1 MYLCC
6 FFYTFQVIKD
16 ILKNLDSILQTRG
29 WHMLAADAL
38 NCSVYVPGT
47 ERLGVDDLRVDM
59 YTQLQERT
67 EDTST

>member
-1 MYLCC
+1 
-6 FFYTFQVIKD
+6 
-16 ILKNLDSILQTRG
+16 
-29 WHMLAADAL
+29 MLAADAL

-47 ERLGVDDLRVDM
+47 GRLGVDDLRVDM